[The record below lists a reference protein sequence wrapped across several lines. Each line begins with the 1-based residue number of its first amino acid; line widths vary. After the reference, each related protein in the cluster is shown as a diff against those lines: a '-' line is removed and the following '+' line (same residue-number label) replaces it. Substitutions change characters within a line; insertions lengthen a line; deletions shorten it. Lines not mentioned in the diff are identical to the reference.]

1 MSEATLTQR
10 EREFLTEPNVGTVT
24 TLRRDGSP
32 HSTVVWVDVDD
43 EGVLFNTAIGR
54 AKERYLRADPRVS
67 VLVLDPEDV
76 HRWLAVDGTVEL
88 STEGAREHI
97 DRLHDK
103 YVGPGSFH
111 HLPGEQRVIVRIRA
125 ERIESHGLG

>member
-1 MSEATLTQR
+1 MDATLTPS
-10 EREFLTEPNVGTVT
+10 ERDFLAEPHVGTVT
-24 TLRRDGSP
+24 TLRPDGSP

-54 AKERYLRADPRVS
+54 AKEQNLQRDPRVS
-67 VLVLDPEDV
+67 MLVLDPRDV
-76 HRWLAVDGTVEL
+76 HRWLAVDGTAEL
-88 STEGAREHI
+88 TTEGAREHI

-111 HLPGEQRVIVRIRA
+111 HVPGEQRIIVRIRA
-125 ERIESHGLG
+125 DRIESHGLG

>member
-1 MSEATLTQR
+1 MDTTLTSR
-10 EREFLTEPNVGTVT
+10 ERDFLVEPHVGTVT
-24 TLRRDGSP
+24 TLRPDGSP

-54 AKERYLRADPRVS
+54 AKERYLQANPRVS
-67 VLVLDPEDV
+67 MLVLDPHDA
-76 HRWLAVDGTVEL
+76 HRWLAVDGTAEL

-103 YVGPGSFH
+103 YVGPGSFSH
-111 HLPGEQRVIVRIRA
+111 QPGEERIIVRIRA
-125 ERIESHGLG
+125 DRIESHGLG